1 MSHAI
6 LDFLHQ
12 AIASPWLYVAI
23 FAVALVDA
31 FFPAVPSE
39 TAVITA
45 GVFAAAT
52 GTPDIPLVIAVSAV
66 GAFLGDHVSYLLG
79 RSSIGRLRR
88 RGRAQAVFD
97 WADRALRE
105 RGGLVLV
112 IARYI
117 PGGRTATTITAG
129 AVSYSRRR
137 FAFFDA
143 IAAISW
149 GCYAVAIGYVGGAAF
164 ENDPIRGLLLGF
176 AIAIGVTI
184 VVEVVR
190 YVRRRRTRRAAAAA
204 RNADE
209 MEEPAKLATG
219 VSAE

>member
-129 AVSYSRRR
+129 AVSYSLRR

-164 ENDPIRGLLLGF
+164 ENDPIKGLLLGF
-176 AIAIGVTI
+176 AIAIAVTI
-184 VVEVVR
+184 VVEAVR
-190 YVRRRRTRRAAAAA
+190 YVRRRRRTRRDAA
-204 RNADE
+204 RPADE
-209 MEEPAKLATG
+209 PEQQPELATG
-219 VSAE
+219 VAAE

>member
-129 AVSYSRRR
+129 AVSYSLRR

-164 ENDPIRGLLLGF
+164 ENDPIKGLLIGF
-176 AIAIGVTI
+176 AIAIAVTI
-184 VVEVVR
+184 VVEAVR
-190 YVRRRRTRRAAAAA
+190 YVRRRRRTRRDAA
-204 RNADE
+204 RPADE
-209 MEEPAKLATG
+209 PEQQPELATG
-219 VSAE
+219 VAAE

>member
-1 MSHAI
+1 VSHAI

-129 AVSYSRRR
+129 AVSYSLRR

-164 ENDPIRGLLLGF
+164 ENDPIKGLLLGF
-176 AIAIGVTI
+176 AIAIAVTI
-184 VVEVVR
+184 VVEAVR
-190 YVRRRRTRRAAAAA
+190 YVRRRRRTRRDAA
-204 RNADE
+204 RPADE
-209 MEEPAKLATG
+209 PEQQPELATG
-219 VSAE
+219 VAAE

>member
-1 MSHAI
+1 VSHAI

-129 AVSYSRRR
+129 AVSYSLRR

-164 ENDPIRGLLLGF
+164 ENDPIKGLLIGF
-176 AIAIGVTI
+176 AIAIAVTI
-184 VVEVVR
+184 VVEAVR
-190 YVRRRRTRRAAAAA
+190 YVRRRRRTRRDAA
-204 RNADE
+204 RPADE
-209 MEEPAKLATG
+209 PEQQPELATG
-219 VSAE
+219 VAAE

>member
-1 MSHAI
+1 
-6 LDFLHQ
+6 
-12 AIASPWLYVAI
+12 VAI

-129 AVSYSRRR
+129 AVSYSLRR

-164 ENDPIRGLLLGF
+164 ENDPIKGLLLGF
-176 AIAIGVTI
+176 AIAIAVTI
-184 VVEVVR
+184 VVEAVR
-190 YVRRRRTRRAAAAA
+190 YVRRRRRTRRDAA
-204 RNADE
+204 RPADE
-209 MEEPAKLATG
+209 PEQQPELATG
-219 VSAE
+219 VAAE

>member
-129 AVSYSRRR
+129 AVSYSLGR

-164 ENDPIRGLLLGF
+164 ENDPIKGLLIGF
-176 AIAIGVTI
+176 AIAIAVTI
-184 VVEVVR
+184 VVEAVR
-190 YVRRRRTRRAAAAA
+190 YVRRRRRTRRDAA
-204 RNADE
+204 RPADE
-209 MEEPAKLATG
+209 PEQQPELATG
-219 VSAE
+219 VAAE